1 MDKKSIFKASFEES
15 LNLED
20 DGFVQYQKGNV
31 FSKLEIY
38 YRKGKSKLVLHIQ
51 NIVLTLIGPV
61 IINFMIL
68 VFSLS
73 LYDSDPKDLRL
84 PIYQHPLLTAEVYL
98 VCFLIWVFIILIGKV
113 FRKAFILPYRNH
125 FHVITFLIWLSLEFN
140 LLAID
145 MSLPTLS
152 IWMVAAIFV
161 FITILAYF
169 MFSLE
174 IESLKKLMYG
184 NGSGSS
190 LRNKIANKIA
200 IYGMSF
206 LGIGVIINFI
216 IKGFSIKFSTSLEGL
231 GLLITWIILN
241 IAVIAM
247 LIYIEFPSYLQAFYK
262 WKYPEEYREWEGKT
276 VEEWY
281 GKKYLKKTQGF
292 IKKQMK
298 RRLVWVVGISRQDS

>member
-1 MDKKSIFKASFEES
+1 MKIMKKRSIFSASFEES

-20 DGFVQYQKGNV
+20 DGFLQYQKGNV
-31 FSKLEIY
+31 FSKLETY
-38 YRKGKSKLVLHIQ
+38 YREGKSKLVLHIQ
-51 NIVLTLIGPV
+51 NIVFTLIGPV

-73 LYDSDPKDLRL
+73 LHNSDPKDLRL

-174 IESLKKLMYG
+174 IENLKKLMYG

-216 IKGFSIKFSTSLEGL
+216 IKSFSIKFSTSLEGL

-262 WKYPEEYREWEGKT
+262 WKYPEEYRQWEGKT

-281 GKKYLKKTQGF
+281 GMKYLKKH
-292 IKKQMK
+292 KKLLN
-298 RRLVWVVGISRQDS
+298 RN

>member
-1 MDKKSIFKASFEES
+1 MRKKSIFKASFEES

-20 DGFVQYQKGNV
+20 DVFLQYQKGNV
-31 FSKLEIY
+31 FSKLETY
-38 YRKGKSKLVLHIQ
+38 YMEGKSKLVLHIQ
-51 NIVLTLIGPV
+51 NIVLTLIGSV

-73 LYDSDPKDLRL
+73 LHDSDPKDLRL

-190 LRNKIANKIA
+190 LRNKIAKKIA

-216 IKGFSIKFSTSLEGL
+216 IKSFSIKFSTSLEGL

-262 WKYPEEYREWEGKT
+262 WKYPEEYRQWEGKT

-281 GKKYLKKTQGF
+281 GKKYLKKH
-292 IKKQMK
+292 KELLK
-298 RRLVWVVGISRQDS
+298 

>member
-1 MDKKSIFKASFEES
+1 MTKKSLFKASFEES

-20 DGFVQYQKGNV
+20 DGFLQYQKGNV
-31 FSKLEIY
+31 FSKLETY
-38 YRKGKSKLVLHIQ
+38 YREGKSKLVLHIQ

-73 LYDSDPKDLRL
+73 LHDSDPKDLRL

-113 FRKAFILPYRNH
+113 FRKAFILHYRNH

-161 FITILAYF
+161 FVTILAYF

-216 IKGFSIKFSTSLEGL
+216 IKSFSIKFSTLLEGL

-262 WKYPEEYREWEGKT
+262 WKYPEEYREWEGKS

-281 GKKYLKKTQGF
+281 GKKYLKKH
-292 IKKQMK
+292 KKLIDI
-298 RRLVWVVGISRQDS
+298 RNEVDLY

>member
-1 MDKKSIFKASFEES
+1 MKIMKKRSIFSASFEES

-20 DGFVQYQKGNV
+20 DGFLQYQKGNV
-31 FSKLEIY
+31 FSKLETY
-38 YRKGKSKLVLHIQ
+38 YREGKSKLVLHIQ
-51 NIVLTLIGPV
+51 NIVLTLIGPI

-73 LYDSDPKDLRL
+73 LHNSDPKDLRL

-125 FHVITFLIWLSLEFN
+125 IHVITFLIWLSLEFN

-216 IKGFSIKFSTSLEGL
+216 IKSFSIKFSTSLEGL

-262 WKYPEEYREWEGKT
+262 WKYPEEYREWEGKS

-281 GKKYLKKTQGF
+281 GKRYLKKHSDLVE
-292 IKKQMK
+292 KK
-298 RRLVWVVGISRQDS
+298 IEN

>member
-1 MDKKSIFKASFEES
+1 MKKSIFKASFEES
-15 LNLED
+15 LNLLD
-20 DGFVQYQKGNV
+20 DGFLQYQKGNV
-31 FSKLEIY
+31 FSKLETY
-38 YRKGKSKLVLHIQ
+38 YREGKSKLVLHIQ
-51 NIVLTLIGPV
+51 NIVFTLIGPV
-61 IINFMIL
+61 FINFMIL

-73 LYDSDPKDLRL
+73 LHDSDPKDLRL
-84 PIYQHPLLTAEVYL
+84 PIYQHPLLTAEVYI

-216 IKGFSIKFSTSLEGL
+216 IKSFSIKFSTSLEGL

-281 GKKYLKKTQGF
+281 GKKYLKKH
-292 IKKQMK
+292 KELLK
-298 RRLVWVVGISRQDS
+298 

>member
-1 MDKKSIFKASFEES
+1 MRKKSIFKASFEES

-20 DGFVQYQKGNV
+20 DVFLQYQKGNV
-31 FSKLEIY
+31 FSKLETY
-38 YRKGKSKLVLHIQ
+38 YMEGKSKLVLHIQ
-51 NIVLTLIGPV
+51 NIVLTLIGSV

-73 LYDSDPKDLRL
+73 LHDSDPKDLRL

-190 LRNKIANKIA
+190 LRNKIAKKIA

-216 IKGFSIKFSTSLEGL
+216 IKSFSIKFSTSLEGL

-262 WKYPEEYREWEGKT
+262 WKYPEEYREWEGKSA
-276 VEEWY
+276 EEWY
-281 GKKYLKKTQGF
+281 GKKYLT
-292 IKKQMK
+292 K
-298 RRLVWVVGISRQDS
+298 RKELSSK

>member
-1 MDKKSIFKASFEES
+1 MTKKSLFKASFEES

-20 DGFVQYQKGNV
+20 DGFLQYQKGNV
-31 FSKLEIY
+31 FSKLETY
-38 YRKGKSKLVLHIQ
+38 YREGKSKLVLHIQ

-73 LYDSDPKDLRL
+73 LHDSDPKDLRL

-98 VCFLIWVFIILIGKV
+98 VCFLIWVLIILIGKV

-216 IKGFSIKFSTSLEGL
+216 IKSFSIKFSTSLEGL
-231 GLLITWIILN
+231 GLFITWIILN
-241 IAVIAM
+241 ITVITM
-247 LIYIEFPSYLQAFYK
+247 LTYIEFPSYLQAFYK

-281 GKKYLKKTQGF
+281 GKKYLKKH
-292 IKKQMK
+292 KELLK
-298 RRLVWVVGISRQDS
+298 

>member
-1 MDKKSIFKASFEES
+1 MTKKSLFKASFEES

-20 DGFVQYQKGNV
+20 DGFLQYQKGNV
-31 FSKLEIY
+31 FSKLETY
-38 YRKGKSKLVLHIQ
+38 YREGKSKLVLHIQ
-51 NIVLTLIGPV
+51 NIVFTLIGPV

-73 LYDSDPKDLRL
+73 LHNSDPKDLRL

-174 IESLKKLMYG
+174 IENLKKLMYG

-216 IKGFSIKFSTSLEGL
+216 IKSFSIKFSTSLEGL

-281 GKKYLKKTQGF
+281 GKKYLKKH
-292 IKKQMK
+292 KELLK
-298 RRLVWVVGISRQDS
+298 

>member
-1 MDKKSIFKASFEES
+1 MTKKSLFKASFEES
-15 LNLED
+15 LNLLD
-20 DGFVQYQKGNV
+20 DGFLQYQKGNV
-31 FSKLEIY
+31 FSKLETY
-38 YRKGKSKLVLHIQ
+38 YREGKSKLVLHIQ
-51 NIVLTLIGPV
+51 NIVFTLIGPV

-73 LYDSDPKDLRL
+73 LHDSDPKDLRL

-98 VCFLIWVFIILIGKV
+98 VCFLIWVLIILIGKV

-152 IWMVAAIFV
+152 IWMVVAIFV

-216 IKGFSIKFSTSLEGL
+216 IKSFSIKFSTSLEGL

-281 GKKYLKKTQGF
+281 GMKYLKKH
-292 IKKQMK
+292 KKLLN
-298 RRLVWVVGISRQDS
+298 RN

>member
-1 MDKKSIFKASFEES
+1 MKNKSIFKASFEES

-20 DGFVQYQKGNV
+20 DGFLQYQKGNV
-31 FSKLEIY
+31 FSKLETY
-38 YRKGKSKLVLHIQ
+38 YREGKSKLVLHIQ
-51 NIVLTLIGPV
+51 NIVLTLIGPI

-73 LYDSDPKDLRL
+73 LHNSDPKDLRL

-216 IKGFSIKFSTSLEGL
+216 IKSFSIKFSTSLEGL

-281 GKKYLKKTQGF
+281 GMKYLKKH
-292 IKKQMK
+292 KKLLN
-298 RRLVWVVGISRQDS
+298 RN

>member
-1 MDKKSIFKASFEES
+1 MKKKSIFSASFEES

-20 DGFVQYQKGNV
+20 DAFLQYQKGNV
-31 FSKLEIY
+31 FSKLETY
-38 YRKGKSKLVLHIQ
+38 YREGKSKLVLHIQ
-51 NIVLTLIGPV
+51 NIVFTLIGPV

-73 LYDSDPKDLRL
+73 LHNSDPKDLRL

-174 IESLKKLMYG
+174 IENLKKLMYG

-216 IKGFSIKFSTSLEGL
+216 IKSFSIKFSTSLEGL

-262 WKYPEEYREWEGKT
+262 WKYPEEYREWEGKS

-281 GKKYLKKTQGF
+281 GKRYLKKHSDLVE
-292 IKKQMK
+292 KK
-298 RRLVWVVGISRQDS
+298 IEN

>member
-1 MDKKSIFKASFEES
+1 MKIMKKRSIFSASFEES

-20 DGFVQYQKGNV
+20 DGFLQYQKGNV
-31 FSKLEIY
+31 FSKLETY
-38 YRKGKSKLVLHIQ
+38 YREGKSKLVLHIQ
-51 NIVLTLIGPV
+51 NIVLTLIGPI

-73 LYDSDPKDLRL
+73 LHNSDPKDLRL

-152 IWMVAAIFV
+152 IWMVTAIFV

-216 IKGFSIKFSTSLEGL
+216 IKSFSIKFSTSLEGL

-281 GKKYLKKTQGF
+281 GKKYLKKH
-292 IKKQMK
+292 KELLK
-298 RRLVWVVGISRQDS
+298 

>member
-1 MDKKSIFKASFEES
+1 MKSMKKKSIFSASFEES

-20 DGFVQYQKGNV
+20 DGFLQYQKGNV
-31 FSKLEIY
+31 FSKLETY
-38 YRKGKSKLVLHIQ
+38 YREGKSKLVLHIQ
-51 NIVLTLIGPV
+51 NIVFTLIGPV

-73 LYDSDPKDLRL
+73 LHNSDSKDLRL

-140 LLAID
+140 LLALD

-152 IWMVAAIFV
+152 IWMVAAIFIFV
-161 FITILAYF
+161 TILAYF

-206 LGIGVIINFI
+206 LGIGVIIKFI
-216 IKGFSIKFSTSLEGL
+216 IKSFSIKFSTSLEGL

-241 IAVIAM
+241 IAVIAI

-281 GKKYLKKTQGF
+281 GMKYLKKH
-292 IKKQMK
+292 KKLLN
-298 RRLVWVVGISRQDS
+298 RN

>member
-1 MDKKSIFKASFEES
+1 MKIMKKRSIFSASFEES

-20 DGFVQYQKGNV
+20 DGFLQYQKGNV
-31 FSKLEIY
+31 FSKLETY
-38 YRKGKSKLVLHIQ
+38 YREGKSKLVLHIQ

-73 LYDSDPKDLRL
+73 LHDSDPKDLRL

-174 IESLKKLMYG
+174 IENLKKLMYG

-206 LGIGVIINFI
+206 LGIVVIINFI
-216 IKGFSIKFSTSLEGL
+216 IKSFSMKFSTSLEGL

-281 GKKYLKKTQGF
+281 GKKYLKKH
-292 IKKQMK
+292 KELLK
-298 RRLVWVVGISRQDS
+298 

>member
-1 MDKKSIFKASFEES
+1 MKKKSIFKASFEES

-20 DGFVQYQKGNV
+20 DGFLQYQKGNV
-31 FSKLEIY
+31 FSKLETY
-38 YRKGKSKLVLHIQ
+38 YREGKSKLVLHIQ
-51 NIVLTLIGPV
+51 NIVFTLIGPV

-73 LYDSDPKDLRL
+73 LHNSDPKDLRL

-174 IESLKKLMYG
+174 IENLKKLMYG

-216 IKGFSIKFSTSLEGL
+216 IKSFSIKFSTSLEGL

-262 WKYPEEYREWEGKT
+262 WKYPEEYREWEGKS

-281 GKKYLKKTQGF
+281 GMKYLKKH
-292 IKKQMK
+292 KELLK
-298 RRLVWVVGISRQDS
+298 

>member
-1 MDKKSIFKASFEES
+1 MTKKSLFKASFEES

-20 DGFVQYQKGNV
+20 DGFLQYQKGNV
-31 FSKLEIY
+31 FSKLETY
-38 YRKGKSKLVLHIQ
+38 YREGKSKLVLHIQ
-51 NIVLTLIGPV
+51 NIVFTLIGPV
-61 IINFMIL
+61 IINFMVL

-73 LYDSDPKDLRL
+73 LHDSDPKDLRL

-216 IKGFSIKFSTSLEGL
+216 IKSFSMKFSTSLEGL

-262 WKYPEEYREWEGKT
+262 WKYPEEYREWEGKS

-281 GKKYLKKTQGF
+281 GMKYLKKH
-292 IKKQMK
+292 KELLK
-298 RRLVWVVGISRQDS
+298 

>member
-1 MDKKSIFKASFEES
+1 MKKRSIFSASFEES

-20 DGFVQYQKGNV
+20 DGFLQYQKGNV
-31 FSKLEIY
+31 FSKLETY
-38 YRKGKSKLVLHIQ
+38 YREGKSKLVLHIQ
-51 NIVLTLIGPV
+51 NIVFTLIGPV

-73 LYDSDPKDLRL
+73 LHDSDPKDLRL

-216 IKGFSIKFSTSLEGL
+216 IKSFSIKFSTSLEGL

-281 GKKYLKKTQGF
+281 GKKYLKKH
-292 IKKQMK
+292 KELLK
-298 RRLVWVVGISRQDS
+298 

>member
-1 MDKKSIFKASFEES
+1 MKKKSIFSASFEES

-20 DGFVQYQKGNV
+20 DAFLQYQKGNV
-31 FSKLEIY
+31 FSKLETY
-38 YRKGKSKLVLHIQ
+38 YREGKSKLVLHIQ
-51 NIVLTLIGPV
+51 NIVFTLIGPV

-73 LYDSDPKDLRL
+73 LHNSDPKDLRL

-174 IESLKKLMYG
+174 IENLKKLMYG

-216 IKGFSIKFSTSLEGL
+216 IKSFSIKFSTSLEGL

-281 GKKYLKKTQGF
+281 GMKYLKKH
-292 IKKQMK
+292 KKLLN
-298 RRLVWVVGISRQDS
+298 RN

>member
-1 MDKKSIFKASFEES
+1 MKRNSLFKASFEES
-15 LNLED
+15 LNLLD
-20 DGFVQYQKGNV
+20 DGFLQYQKGNV
-31 FSKLEIY
+31 FSKLETY
-38 YRKGKSKLVLHIQ
+38 YREGKSKLVLHIQ
-51 NIVLTLIGPV
+51 NIVFTLIGPV

-73 LYDSDPKDLRL
+73 LHNSDPKDLRL

-216 IKGFSIKFSTSLEGL
+216 IKSFSIKFSTSLEGL

-262 WKYPEEYREWEGKT
+262 WKYPEEYRDWEGKT

-281 GKKYLKKTQGF
+281 GKKYLKKH
-292 IKKQMK
+292 KELLK
-298 RRLVWVVGISRQDS
+298 

>member
-1 MDKKSIFKASFEES
+1 MKSMKKSIFKASFEES

-20 DGFVQYQKGNV
+20 DGFLQYQKGNV
-31 FSKLEIY
+31 FSKLETY
-38 YRKGKSKLVLHIQ
+38 YREGKSKLVLHIQ
-51 NIVLTLIGPV
+51 NIVFTLIGPV

-73 LYDSDPKDLRL
+73 LHNSDPKDLRL
-84 PIYQHPLLTAEVYL
+84 PIYQHPLLTAEVYI

-161 FITILAYF
+161 FITVLAYF

-216 IKGFSIKFSTSLEGL
+216 IKSFSIKFSTSLEGL

-281 GKKYLKKTQGF
+281 GKKYLKKH
-292 IKKQMK
+292 KELLKNE
-298 RRLVWVVGISRQDS
+298 

>member
-1 MDKKSIFKASFEES
+1 MTKKSLFKASFEES
-15 LNLED
+15 LNLLD
-20 DGFVQYQKGNV
+20 DGFLQYQKGNV
-31 FSKLEIY
+31 FSKLETY
-38 YRKGKSKLVLHIQ
+38 YREGKSKLVLHIQ
-51 NIVLTLIGPV
+51 NIVFTLIGPV

-73 LYDSDPKDLRL
+73 LHDSDPKDLRL

-216 IKGFSIKFSTSLEGL
+216 IKSFSIKFSTSLEGL

-262 WKYPEEYREWEGKT
+262 WKYPEEYRQWEGRT

-281 GKKYLKKTQGF
+281 GIKYLKTHKELL
-292 IKKQMK
+292 K
-298 RRLVWVVGISRQDS
+298 

>member
-1 MDKKSIFKASFEES
+1 MKKSIFSASFEES

-20 DGFVQYQKGNV
+20 DGFLQYQKGNV
-31 FSKLEIY
+31 FSKLETY
-38 YRKGKSKLVLHIQ
+38 YREGKSKLVLHIQ
-51 NIVLTLIGPV
+51 NIVFTLIGPV

-73 LYDSDPKDLRL
+73 LHNSDPKDLRL

-98 VCFLIWVFIILIGKV
+98 VCFLIWIFIILIGKV

-216 IKGFSIKFSTSLEGL
+216 IKSFSIKFSTSLEGL

-281 GKKYLKKTQGF
+281 GKKYLKKHKELID
-292 IKKQMK
+292 IKNEVD
-298 RRLVWVVGISRQDS
+298 LY

>member
-1 MDKKSIFKASFEES
+1 MKNKSIFKASFEES

-20 DGFVQYQKGNV
+20 DGFLQYQKGNV
-31 FSKLEIY
+31 FSKLETY
-38 YRKGKSKLVLHIQ
+38 YREGKSKLVLHIQ
-51 NIVLTLIGPV
+51 NIVLTLIGPI

-73 LYDSDPKDLRL
+73 LHNSDPKDLRL

-174 IESLKKLMYG
+174 IESLKQLMYG

-216 IKGFSIKFSTSLEGL
+216 IKSFSIKFSTSLEGL

-281 GKKYLKKTQGF
+281 GMKYLKKH
-292 IKKQMK
+292 KKLLN
-298 RRLVWVVGISRQDS
+298 RN

>member
-1 MDKKSIFKASFEES
+1 MTKKSLFKASFEES

-20 DGFVQYQKGNV
+20 DGFLQYQKGNV
-31 FSKLEIY
+31 FSKLETY
-38 YRKGKSKLVLHIQ
+38 YREGKSKLVLHIQ
-51 NIVLTLIGPV
+51 NIVFTLIGPV

-73 LYDSDPKDLRL
+73 LHDSDPKDLRL

-190 LRNKIANKIA
+190 LRNKIAKKIA

-216 IKGFSIKFSTSLEGL
+216 IKSFSIKFSTSLEGL

-262 WKYPEEYREWEGKT
+262 WKYPEEYRQWEGKT

-281 GKKYLKKTQGF
+281 GKKYLKKH
-292 IKKQMK
+292 KE
-298 RRLVWVVGISRQDS
+298 LLENE

>member
-1 MDKKSIFKASFEES
+1 MKIMKKRSIFSASFEES

-20 DGFVQYQKGNV
+20 DVFLQYQKGNV
-31 FSKLEIY
+31 FSKLETY
-38 YRKGKSKLVLHIQ
+38 YMEGKSKLVLHIQ
-51 NIVLTLIGPV
+51 NIVFTLIGPV

-73 LYDSDPKDLRL
+73 LHDSDPKDLRL

-190 LRNKIANKIA
+190 LRNKISNKIA

-216 IKGFSIKFSTSLEGL
+216 IKSFSIKFSASLEGL
-231 GLLITWIILN
+231 GLLITWVILN

-262 WKYPEEYREWEGKT
+262 WKYPEEYRQWEGKT

-281 GKKYLKKTQGF
+281 GKKYLKKH
-292 IKKQMK
+292 KE
-298 RRLVWVVGISRQDS
+298 LLENE

>member
-1 MDKKSIFKASFEES
+1 MKRNSLFKASFEES
-15 LNLED
+15 LNLLD
-20 DGFVQYQKGNV
+20 DGKLQYQKGNV
-31 FSKLEIY
+31 FSKLETY
-38 YRKGKSKLVLHIQ
+38 YREGKSKLVLHIQ
-51 NIVLTLIGPV
+51 NIVFTLIGPV

-73 LYDSDPKDLRL
+73 LHNSDPKDLRL

-161 FITILAYF
+161 FVTILAYF
-169 MFSLE
+169 MFRLE

-216 IKGFSIKFSTSLEGL
+216 IKSFSIKFSTSLEGL

-281 GKKYLKKTQGF
+281 GKKYLKKH
-292 IKKQMK
+292 KELLK
-298 RRLVWVVGISRQDS
+298 

>member
-1 MDKKSIFKASFEES
+1 MRKKSIFKASFEES

-20 DGFVQYQKGNV
+20 DGFLQYQKGNV
-31 FSKLEIY
+31 FSKLETY
-38 YRKGKSKLVLHIQ
+38 YREGKSKLVLHIQ
-51 NIVLTLIGPV
+51 NIVFTLIGPV

-73 LYDSDPKDLRL
+73 LHNSDPKDLRL

-216 IKGFSIKFSTSLEGL
+216 IKSFSIKFSTSLEGL

-281 GKKYLKKTQGF
+281 GMKYLKKH
-292 IKKQMK
+292 KKLLN
-298 RRLVWVVGISRQDS
+298 RN

>member
-1 MDKKSIFKASFEES
+1 MTKKSLFKASFEES

-20 DGFVQYQKGNV
+20 DVFLQYQKGNV
-31 FSKLEIY
+31 FSKLETY
-38 YRKGKSKLVLHIQ
+38 YREGKSKLVLHIQ

-73 LYDSDPKDLRL
+73 LHDSDSKDLRL
-84 PIYQHPLLTAEVYL
+84 PIYQHPLLTAGVYL

-140 LLAID
+140 LLVID

-200 IYGMSF
+200 IYAMSF

-216 IKGFSIKFSTSLEGL
+216 IKSFSIKFSTSLEGL

-281 GKKYLKKTQGF
+281 GKKYLKKHKEIIA
-292 IKKQMK
+292 IKNE
-298 RRLVWVVGISRQDS
+298 VDFY

>member
-1 MDKKSIFKASFEES
+1 MRKKSIFKASFEES

-20 DGFVQYQKGNV
+20 DVFLQYQKGNV
-31 FSKLEIY
+31 FSKLETY
-38 YRKGKSKLVLHIQ
+38 YMEGKSKLVLHIQ
-51 NIVLTLIGPV
+51 NIVLTLIGSV

-73 LYDSDPKDLRL
+73 LHDSDPKDLRL

-174 IESLKKLMYG
+174 IENLKKLMYG

-216 IKGFSIKFSTSLEGL
+216 IKSFSIKFSTSLEGL

-262 WKYPEEYREWEGKT
+262 WKYPEEYRQWEGKT

-281 GKKYLKKTQGF
+281 GMKYLKKH
-292 IKKQMK
+292 KKLLN
-298 RRLVWVVGISRQDS
+298 RN

>member
-1 MDKKSIFKASFEES
+1 MKKRSIFSASFEES

-20 DGFVQYQKGNV
+20 DGFLQYQKGNV
-31 FSKLEIY
+31 FSKLETY
-38 YRKGKSKLVLHIQ
+38 YREEKSKLVLHIQ
-51 NIVLTLIGPV
+51 NIVFTLIGPV

-73 LYDSDPKDLRL
+73 LHNSDPKDLRL
-84 PIYQHPLLTAEVYL
+84 PIYQHPLLTAGVYL

-174 IESLKKLMYG
+174 IENLKKLMYG

-216 IKGFSIKFSTSLEGL
+216 IKSFSIKFSTSLEGL

-281 GKKYLKKTQGF
+281 GKKYLKKH
-292 IKKQMK
+292 KELLK
-298 RRLVWVVGISRQDS
+298 

>member
-1 MDKKSIFKASFEES
+1 MTKKSLFTASFEES

-20 DGFVQYQKGNV
+20 DGFLQYQKGNV
-31 FSKLEIY
+31 FSKLETY
-38 YRKGKSKLVLHIQ
+38 YREGKYKLVLHIQ
-51 NIVLTLIGPV
+51 NIVFTLIGPV

-73 LYDSDPKDLRL
+73 LHNSDPKDLRL

-174 IESLKKLMYG
+174 IENLKKLMYG

-216 IKGFSIKFSTSLEGL
+216 IKSFSIKFSTSLEGL

-262 WKYPEEYREWEGKT
+262 WKYPEEYRQWEGKT

-281 GKKYLKKTQGF
+281 GKKYLKKH
-292 IKKQMK
+292 KELLK
-298 RRLVWVVGISRQDS
+298 

>member
-1 MDKKSIFKASFEES
+1 MKSMKKKSIFSASFEES

-20 DGFVQYQKGNV
+20 DGFLQYQKGNV
-31 FSKLEIY
+31 FSKLETY
-38 YRKGKSKLVLHIQ
+38 YREGKSKLVLHIQ
-51 NIVLTLIGPV
+51 NIVFTLIGPV

-73 LYDSDPKDLRL
+73 LHNSDPKDLRL

-98 VCFLIWVFIILIGKV
+98 VCFLIWVFIILIGKS

-190 LRNKIANKIA
+190 LRNKIVNKIA

-216 IKGFSIKFSTSLEGL
+216 IKSFSIKFSTLLEGL

-281 GKKYLKKTQGF
+281 GKRYLKKHSELVE
-292 IKKQMK
+292 KK
-298 RRLVWVVGISRQDS
+298 IED

>member
-1 MDKKSIFKASFEES
+1 MKIMKKRSIFSASFEES

-20 DGFVQYQKGNV
+20 DGFLQYQKGNI
-31 FSKLEIY
+31 FSKLETY
-38 YRKGKSKLVLHIQ
+38 YREGKSKLVLHIQ

-73 LYDSDPKDLRL
+73 LHDSDPKDLRL

-216 IKGFSIKFSTSLEGL
+216 IKSFSIKFSTSLEGL
-231 GLLITWIILN
+231 GLLIIWIILN
-241 IAVIAM
+241 IAVITM

-262 WKYPEEYREWEGKT
+262 WKYPEEYRQWEGKT

-281 GKKYLKKTQGF
+281 GKKYLKKH
-292 IKKQMK
+292 KE
-298 RRLVWVVGISRQDS
+298 LLENE

>member
-1 MDKKSIFKASFEES
+1 MKKKSIFKASFEES
-15 LNLED
+15 LNLLD
-20 DGFVQYQKGNV
+20 DGFLQYQKGNV
-31 FSKLEIY
+31 FSKLETY
-38 YRKGKSKLVLHIQ
+38 YREGKSKLVLHIQ
-51 NIVLTLIGPV
+51 NIVFTLIGPV

-73 LYDSDPKDLRL
+73 LHDSDPKDLRL

-152 IWMVAAIFV
+152 IWMVAAICV

-216 IKGFSIKFSTSLEGL
+216 IKSFSIKFSTSLEGL

-262 WKYPEEYREWEGKT
+262 WKYPEEYRDWEGKT

-281 GKKYLKKTQGF
+281 GKKYLKKH
-292 IKKQMK
+292 KELLK
-298 RRLVWVVGISRQDS
+298 

>member
-1 MDKKSIFKASFEES
+1 MKKKSIFSASFEES

-20 DGFVQYQKGNV
+20 DGFLQYQKGNV
-31 FSKLEIY
+31 FSKLETY
-38 YRKGKSKLVLHIQ
+38 YREGKSKLVLHIQ
-51 NIVLTLIGPV
+51 NIVFTLIGPV

-73 LYDSDPKDLRL
+73 LHDSDPKDLRL

-98 VCFLIWVFIILIGKV
+98 VCFLIWVFIILICKV

-216 IKGFSIKFSTSLEGL
+216 IKSFSIKFSTSLEGL

-281 GKKYLKKTQGF
+281 GMKYLKKH
-292 IKKQMK
+292 KKLLN
-298 RRLVWVVGISRQDS
+298 RN

>member
-1 MDKKSIFKASFEES
+1 MKKKSIFKASFEES

-38 YRKGKSKLVLHIQ
+38 YREGKSKLVLHIQ

-73 LYDSDPKDLRL
+73 LHDSDPKDLRL

-145 MSLPTLS
+145 MSLQTLS

-281 GKKYLKKTQGF
+281 GKKYFKKNTR
-292 IKKQMK
+292 IY
-298 RRLVWVVGISRQDS
+298 